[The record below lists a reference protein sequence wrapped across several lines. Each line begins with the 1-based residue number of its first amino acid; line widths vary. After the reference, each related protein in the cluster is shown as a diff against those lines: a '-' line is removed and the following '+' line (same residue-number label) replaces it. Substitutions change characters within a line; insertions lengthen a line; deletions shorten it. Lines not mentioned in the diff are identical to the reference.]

1 MSQRY
6 PAAEPIYIVG
16 AGAQTPVGRYVLAAA
31 AAVRCGI
38 CAYAEHPFMIDKH
51 GEPMVV
57 ARADWLDETL
67 PLEDRIVTLAV
78 DAAQE
83 ALHPLAVQLPTFRR
97 QIRVHLALSAET
109 LPDAAQRQNV
119 LDRVAAG
126 TGFTSADPPIE
137 LVADGH
143 AGGLLA
149 LENAVRQLRRG
160 EAQLCLVGGADS
172 WLDPERLEA
181 IDFAG
186 RLHSVNYSWG
196 FTPGEGAGFCLV
208 TTGAAARRLGLNPLA
223 ELLAV
228 ATAQESKLMGTQ
240 TVCLGEGLTA
250 AFRGV
255 LPACQAAGQH
265 VAHCY
270 CDFNG
275 ETYRADEYGFAIC
288 RTREGF
294 DDPGSFTAAAECWG
308 DVGAASGPLGLTLP
322 LAAWSRGYAK
332 GPVTLTWSSSASAP
346 LRAAALLKQP
356 AASLN

>member
-1 MSQRY
+1 MTTPLQDSSLY
-6 PAAEPIYIVG
+6 LVG

-38 CAYAEHPFMIDKH
+38 SAYAEHPFMIDKH

-57 ARADWLDETL
+57 TRADWLDETL
-67 PLEDRIVTLAV
+67 PLADRIVTLAV

-83 ALHPLAVQLPTFRR
+83 ALHPLAAQLPALRR
-97 QIRVHLALSAET
+97 QMRVHLALSAEN
-109 LPDAAQRQNV
+109 LPDPAQRQNV
-119 LDRVAAG
+119 LDHFAAG
-126 TGFTSADPPIE
+126 AGFTAADPAIE
-137 LVADGH
+137 SVAEGH

-149 LENAVRQLRRG
+149 LENAIRQLRRG

-208 TTGAAARRLGLNPLA
+208 TTGAMARRLGLPPLA
-223 ELLAV
+223 EVLAV
-228 ATAQESKLMGTQ
+228 ATAQETKLMGTK

-255 LPACQAAGQH
+255 LKPTQALSQR

-275 ETYRADEYGFAIC
+275 ETYRAEEYGFTIC

-294 DDPGSFTAAAECWG
+294 EDPGSFTAPAECWG
-308 DVGAASGPLGLTLP
+308 DVSAASGPLALTLP

-332 GPVTLTWSSSASAP
+332 GPVTLAWSSSARAP
-346 LRAAALLKQP
+346 LRAAVLLKQP
-356 AASLN
+356 ATSLN